1 MTQDINHSVEGQ
13 VLKVDDDER
22 LVYGWASVIS
32 ENGKTL
38 VDRQGDVISAPT
50 LTKAVNKFMQDVRV
64 GKEMHSGKQIGVVVN
79 SWVVTKETNEA
90 MGIQSDREGWM
101 VSFRVFDD
109 EVWKRV
115 KSGELSAF
123 SIGGRARKENWDA

>member
-13 VLKVDDDER
+13 VLKVDNEER

-50 LTKAVNKFMQDVRV
+50 LTKAVNKFMQHVRV
-64 GKEMHSGKQIGVVVN
+64 GKEMHSGNQIGVVVN
-79 SWVVTKETNEA
+79 SWVFTKELNKA
-90 MGIQSDREGWM
+90 IGVQSGREGW
-101 VSFRVFDD
+101 VVAFKVFDD
-109 EVWKRV
+109 DVWEKV